1 MDESADTPLA
11 DSDPV
16 TSGLKLSTE
25 EYKLIIYKMFEEIKG
40 ENVFKGGNNRLS
52 KIT

>member
-16 TSGLKLSTE
+16 TSGLKLSTK
-25 EYKLIIYKMFEEIKG
+25 EYKLIIYKMFKEVKSEIFLKLG
-40 ENVFKGGNNRLS
+40 IIDYQK
-52 KIT
+52 

>member
-25 EYKLIIYKMFEEIKG
+25 EYKLIIYKMFKEVKSEIFLKLG
-40 ENVFKGGNNRLS
+40 
-52 KIT
+52 ITDYQK